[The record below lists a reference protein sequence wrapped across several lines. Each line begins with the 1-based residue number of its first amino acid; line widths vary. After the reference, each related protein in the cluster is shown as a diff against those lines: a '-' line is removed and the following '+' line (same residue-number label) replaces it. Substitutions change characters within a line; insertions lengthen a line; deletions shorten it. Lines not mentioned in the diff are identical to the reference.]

1 MANTQAV
8 PVTEP
13 RLDDGA
19 NARLMRLATYASVSV
34 AAFLIVIKLAAWL
47 ATDSVSVLS
56 SLVDS
61 VLDSIASLINLFAV
75 RHALT
80 PADREHRFGHGKA
93 ESIAGLGQA
102 AFIAGSAAFLIFES
116 VRRFVTPQEISHGT
130 IGIGVMAVSIVLTF
144 LLVRYQMRVVRQTGS
159 TAISAD
165 SLHYRGDLLV
175 NAAIIVSLILSTRLA
190 MTWVDPAIAI
200 GIAVYILYNA
210 WLVAREAL
218 NALMDREF
226 PDGDRQR
233 ILGIAR
239 AHPQVKGA
247 HDLRTRRSGVQPF
260 IQLHLELDGAM
271 TLHDA
276 HIISDQVEAD
286 IIAAFP
292 GAEVII
298 HQDPEGLAEPM
309 PTFARR

>member
-1 MANTQAV
+1 M
-8 PVTEP
+8 TEVHP
-13 RLDDGA
+13 EDGA

-47 ATDSVSVLS
+47 VTDSVSVLS

-61 VLDSIASLINLFAV
+61 ILDSIASLINLLAV
-75 RHALT
+75 RHALL

-116 VRRFVTPQEISHGT
+116 VRRFITPQEISHGT
-130 IGIGVMAVSIVLTF
+130 VGIGVMAVSIVLTF
-144 LLVRYQMRVVRQTGS
+144 LLVRYQMHVVRKTGS

-175 NAAIIVSLILSTRLA
+175 NAAIIVSLILSTQLA
-190 MTWVDPAIAI
+190 MTWVDPTIAI
-200 GIAVYILYNA
+200 VIALYILYNA
-210 WLVAREAL
+210 WLVARDAL
-218 NALMDREF
+218 DALMDREF
-226 PDGDRQR
+226 PDNDRQR
-233 ILGIAR
+233 ILDIAT

-298 HQDPEGLAEPM
+298 HQDPEDISEQM
-309 PTFARR
+309 PTFARQ

>member
-1 MANTQAV
+1 MANAETV

-13 RLDDGA
+13 RQEDAA

-34 AAFLIVIKLAAWL
+34 AAFLILIKLAAWL

-80 PADREHRFGHGKA
+80 PADPEHRFGHGKV
-93 ESIAGLGQA
+93 ESIAGLGQV
-102 AFIAGSAAFLIFES
+102 AFITGSAAFLIFES
-116 VRRFVTPQEISHGT
+116 MRRFVTPQEISHGS
-130 IGIGVMAVSIVLTF
+130 IGIGVMMVSIVLTF

-159 TAISAD
+159 TAIGAD

-175 NAAIIVSLILSTRLA
+175 NAAIVVSLILSTRFA
-190 MTWVDPAIAI
+190 MSWVDPAIAMM
-200 GIAVYILYNA
+200 IAAYILYNA
-210 WLVAREAL
+210 WLVTRGAL

-226 PDGDRQR
+226 PDKDRQR
-233 ILGIAR
+233 ILDIAS
-239 AHPQVKGA
+239 AHPQVKGT

-260 IQLHLELDGAM
+260 IQIHLELDGAL

-276 HIISDQVEAD
+276 HIISDQVEAN

>member
-1 MANTQAV
+1 MADSETV
-8 PVTEP
+8 PVTESRP
-13 RLDDGA
+13 EENA

-34 AAFLIVIKLAAWL
+34 AAFLIVIKLGAWL

-61 VLDSIASLINLFAV
+61 VLDSIASLINLVAV

-116 VRRFVTPQEISHGT
+116 VRRFVTPQEISHGN
-130 IGIGVMAVSIVLTF
+130 IGIGVMVVSVVLTF
-144 LLVRYQMRVVRQTGS
+144 LLVRYQMHVVRQTGS
-159 TAISAD
+159 TAIGAD

-175 NAAIIVSLILSTRLA
+175 NIAIIVSLILSTRLA
-190 MTWVDPAIAI
+190 MTWIDPLIAI
-200 GIAVYILYNA
+200 MIAIYIVYNA
-210 WLVAREAL
+210 WLVARDAL

-226 PDGDRQR
+226 PDEDRQR
-233 ILGIAR
+233 ILDIAM

-298 HQDPEGLAEPM
+298 HQDPEGLAESM
-309 PTFARR
+309 PTFAQR

>member
-1 MANTQAV
+1 MSESRT
-8 PVTEP
+8 
-13 RLDDGA
+13 DDGT
-19 NARLMRLATYASVSV
+19 NARLMHLATYASVSV
-34 AAFLIVIKLAAWL
+34 AVFLIIIKLGAWF

-61 VLDSIASLINLFAV
+61 VLDSIASLVNLIAV

-80 PADREHRFGHGKA
+80 PADQEHRFGHGKA
-93 ESIAGLGQA
+93 ESIAGLAQA

-130 IGIGVMAVSIVLTF
+130 VGIGVMVVSIVLTF
-144 LLVRYQMRVVRQTGS
+144 LLVRFQVRVVRRTGS

-175 NAAIIVSLILSTRLA
+175 NVAIIVSLLLTTRFA
-190 MTWVDPAIAI
+190 MTWIDPAVAIVIAL
-200 GIAVYILYNA
+200 YILYNA
-210 WLVAREAL
+210 WVVARDAL
-218 NALMDREF
+218 DALMDREF
-226 PDGDRQR
+226 PDADRQR
-233 ILGIAR
+233 ILEIAA
-239 AHPQVKGA
+239 AHPLVKGA
-247 HDLRTRRSGVQPF
+247 HDLRTRRSGLQPF
-260 IQLHLELDGAM
+260 IQLHLELDGTM
-271 TLHDA
+271 TLNDA

-286 IIAAFP
+286 IISAVP

-298 HQDPEGLAEPM
+298 HQDPEGLVEPM